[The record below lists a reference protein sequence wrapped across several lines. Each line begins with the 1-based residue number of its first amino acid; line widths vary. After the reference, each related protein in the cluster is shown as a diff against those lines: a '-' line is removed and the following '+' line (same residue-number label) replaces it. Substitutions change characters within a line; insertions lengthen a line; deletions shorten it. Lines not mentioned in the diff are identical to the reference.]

1 MRTSAV
7 RSRQEKFSLLLSK
20 CLPSSWSMRTSAV
33 WEFSHRR
40 TSRKRRLSC
49 RRRRRMIRSWRRSC
63 TSAPSPG
70 TSPASGM
77 LSSAFLFS
85 SFLSA
90 PSCMPSR
97 AFLLCL
103 PFNIGMTSPQSCS
116 LSAAAAAAAWL
127 NGDKQWQL
135 KAMSRPSSMSE
146 ANNGDTALSALSVS
160 EANNGD
166 LGSVGASV
174 RSSSQAQILASLPC
188 TSRGGDGEGD
198 KDMSTGDNGS
208 GIGQRPRPTAMVI
221 EQLK

>member
-1 MRTSAV
+1 MKTSAV
-7 RSRQEKFSLLLSK
+7 WSRQEIFSLELSK
-20 CLPSSWSMRTSAV
+20 CLTSSWSTRTSAV
-33 WEFSHRR
+33 WEFSRRR

-49 RRRRRMIRSWRRSC
+49 RRRRRMILSSFL
-63 TSAPSPG
+63 SAPSCMP
-70 TSPASGM
+70 
-77 LSSAFLFS
+77 SSAFLFS